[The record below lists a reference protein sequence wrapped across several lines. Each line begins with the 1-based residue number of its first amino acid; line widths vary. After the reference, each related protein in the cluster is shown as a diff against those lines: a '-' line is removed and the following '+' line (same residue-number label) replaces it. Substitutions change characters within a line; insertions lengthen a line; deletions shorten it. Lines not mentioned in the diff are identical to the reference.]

1 MDERRILKTKT
12 TRWIRKY
19 INSLTMSYAAKQ
31 REQRERDK
39 DCDKFEELNS
49 KGSFDLV
56 YAKVAKLT

>member
-1 MDERRILKTKT
+1 
-12 TRWIRKY
+12 
-19 INSLTMSYAAKQ
+19 MSYAEKQ
-31 REQRERDK
+31 QEQRERDK